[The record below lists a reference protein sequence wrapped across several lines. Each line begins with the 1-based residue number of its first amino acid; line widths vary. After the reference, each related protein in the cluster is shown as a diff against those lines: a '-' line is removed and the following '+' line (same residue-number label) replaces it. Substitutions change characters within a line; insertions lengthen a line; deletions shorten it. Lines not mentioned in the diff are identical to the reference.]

1 MIDITGVGQAAK
13 EAHQLE
19 GLSIPVIVHSSTN
32 LPVDDRVGVGKIPT
46 VSVARS
52 LFGLAALVPDQVDR
66 RVVADAVG
74 KAVDQGLATDPW
86 LWWLLDKRRCR
97 GRNGV
102 TCFESVLAER
112 VRLGPT
118 ESWLER
124 ELLTVIRGAGMPKPT
139 TQKVIRRSG
148 RFAAR
153 VDMIYD
159 AERVVV
165 EALGYAFHRTKE
177 QSSAD
182 AARAND
188 LQLLGYLVLQFTTE
202 HIVDHPGR
210 VVDTIRRALASTI
223 ADAA

>member
-1 MIDITGVGQAAK
+1 MDLSR
-13 EAHQLE
+13 EAELSPLLRAQE
-19 GLSIPVIVHSSTN
+19 GSRHPSTAH
-32 LPVDDRVGVGKIPT
+32 RVGRGVLHGAASGRARLARADRRLHLPQLAHGG
-46 VSVARS
+46 VARS

-66 RVVADAVG
+66 RVVADALG

-124 ELLTVIRGAGMPKPT
+124 ELLTVIRAAGLPKPT

-159 AERVVV
+159 AER
-165 EALGYAFHRTKE
+165 A
-177 QSSAD
+177 
-182 AARAND
+182 
-188 LQLLGYLVLQFTTE
+188 
-202 HIVDHPGR
+202 PGPR
-210 VVDTIRRALASTI
+210 SR
-223 ADAA
+223 